1 MTRPGHHRH
10 LASDQLRK
18 MRGAFLGIGAFSGCI
33 NILMLSGSI
42 YMLQVYDRV
51 LTSRSIPTLIGISLI
66 VLAAFVLQGFLDTI
80 RTRMLA
86 RTGAQFDEALSPSIF
101 DIMRKLPLRGA
112 RSDQSMQG
120 VRDLDTVRGFLGGMG
135 PTAFFDMPFMPIFF
149 IACFLLHPYLGVLAL
164 IGGLVIIGLT
174 LWTER
179 LTKQGTLALTS
190 AGAERMMLAEASRR
204 NAEALQAMG
213 MGAVFQ
219 ERWKILNDRFVS
231 TQLKVSDSSNSIGSA
246 AKIFRM
252 AFQSAVLGFGAYL
265 VIQQQMSGGAMI
277 AASILTSRALAP
289 IETAVAH
296 WKGFVASRQA
306 IGRLNDLMAHA
317 AAEPERTELP
327 EPKSHFTAEDVAV
340 GIPGRPTPIVMG
352 ATLQLKGGE
361 GLLLIGPSGSG
372 KSTLVRSLAGVWP
385 VLRGSVRLD
394 GAALD
399 QWNPEQLGRH
409 LGYMPQDVELFEG
422 TIAEN
427 IARFNPEAKDDEI
440 VAAAKAAGAHDMI
453 LKFAAGYDTRLG
465 EAGMTLSGG
474 QRQRVGLARAMFRD
488 PFLLILDEPNSNLD
502 QDGESALVDAVVA
515 IRGRGGIVIIVSHK
529 TSLLN
534 AMDYVGRVHDGRLQV
549 ITREEYRQNMIKAA
563 QTMQAHSGVPS
574 ASAPQSSDTQPAPFP
589 VGPGAVPPQSRPPGA
604 NVQQQMALLR
614 AAANGTAGTKAASGK
629 GD

>member
-1 MTRPGHHRH
+1 MTRPGQNKS

-18 MRGAFLGIGAFSGCI
+18 LRGSFLGIGVFSGCI
-33 NILMLSGSI
+33 NVLMLAGSI

-66 VLAAFVLQGFLDTI
+66 LLAAFILQGVLDTV

-86 RTGAQFDEALSPSIF
+86 RTGAQFDEALSPTIF
-101 DIMRKLPLRGA
+101 DMMRKLPLRGA

-149 IACFLLHPYLGVLAL
+149 IGCFLLHPSLGVLAL
-164 IGGLVIIGLT
+164 IGGVVIVGLT

-179 LTKQGTLALTS
+179 LTKKGTLALTATGS
-190 AGAERMMLAEASRR
+190 ERLMLAEASRR

-219 ERWKILNDRFVS
+219 ERWRKVNSRFVE
-231 TQLKVSDSSNSIGSA
+231 TQLSVSDASNSIGSA

-265 VIQQQMSGGAMI
+265 VIQQQMSPGAMI

-296 WKGFVASRQA
+296 WKGFVASRQS
-306 IGRLNDLMAHA
+306 IQRLNELMAQA

-327 EPKSHFTAEDVAV
+327 EPKAQFTAEDLAV
-340 GIPGRPTPIVMG
+340 GIPGRQSPVVMG
-352 ATLQLKGGE
+352 ANLQLKGGE

-385 VLRGSVRLD
+385 LLRGSVRLD

-399 QWNPEQLGRH
+399 QWDPQQLGRH
-409 LGYMPQDVELFEG
+409 VGYMPQDVELFEG

-427 IARFNPEAKDDEI
+427 IARFNPDANDEEI
-440 VAAAKAAGAHDMI
+440 VAAAKAAGAHDLI
-453 LKFAAGYDTRLG
+453 LKFGAGYDTRLG
-465 EAGMTLSGG
+465 ESGMTLSGG

-502 QDGESALVDAVVA
+502 ADGETALVEAVSA
-515 IRGRGGIVIIVSHK
+515 IRARGGVVIIVSHK
-529 TSLLN
+529 TSLMN
-534 AMDYVGRVHDGRLQV
+534 VMDYVGRVHEGRLHI
-549 ITREEYRQNMIKAA
+549 ITRDEYRQNLMKAA
-563 QTMQAHSGVPS
+563 QASQPVHTPQGQAAAVHN
-574 ASAPQSSDTQPAPFP
+574 APHPFGQQQNR
-589 VGPGAVPPQSRPPGA
+589 GP
-604 NVQQQMALLR
+604 NVQQQVALLQ
-614 AAANGTAGTKAASGK
+614 AATTNHNPPVKVGSGNGE
-629 GD
+629 

>member
-1 MTRPGHHRH
+1 MTRPGQNKR

-18 MRGAFLGIGAFSGCI
+18 LRGSFLGIGVFSGCI
-33 NILMLSGSI
+33 NVLMLAGSL

-66 VLAAFVLQGFLDTI
+66 LLAAFILQGVLDTV

-86 RTGAQFDEALSPSIF
+86 RTGAQFDEALSPTIF
-101 DIMRKLPLRGA
+101 DMMRKLPLRGA

-149 IACFLLHPYLGVLAL
+149 IGCFLLHPSLGVLAL
-164 IGGLVIIGLT
+164 IGGVVIVGLT

-179 LTKQGTLALTS
+179 LTKKGTLALTATGS
-190 AGAERMMLAEASRR
+190 ERLMLAEASRR

-219 ERWKILNDRFVS
+219 ERWRKVNTRFVE
-231 TQLKVSDSSNSIGSA
+231 TQLSVSDASNSIGSA

-265 VIQQQMSGGAMI
+265 VILQQMSPGAMI

-296 WKGFVASRQA
+296 WKGFVASRQS
-306 IGRLNDLMAHA
+306 IERLNDLMASA

-327 EPKSHFTAEDVAV
+327 EPKALFTAEDLAV
-340 GIPGRPTPIVMG
+340 GIPGRQSPVVMG
-352 ATLQLKGGE
+352 ANLQLKGGE

-385 VLRGSVRLD
+385 LLRGSVRLD

-399 QWNPEQLGRH
+399 QWDPQQLGRH
-409 LGYMPQDVELFEG
+409 VGYMPQDVELFEG

-427 IARFNPEAKDDEI
+427 IARFIPDANDEEI
-440 VAAAKAAGAHDMI
+440 VAAAKAAGAHDLI

-465 EAGMTLSGG
+465 ESGMTLSGG

-502 QDGESALVDAVVA
+502 ADGETALVEAVSA
-515 IRGRGGIVIIVSHK
+515 IRARGGVVIIVSHK
-529 TSLLN
+529 TSLMN
-534 AMDYVGRVHDGRLQV
+534 VMDYVGRVHDGRLHI
-549 ITREEYRQNMIKAA
+549 ITRDEYRQNLMKAA
-563 QTMQAHSGVPS
+563 QASQPVHTPQGQAAAVRN
-574 ASAPQSSDTQPAPFP
+574 APHPFGQQQNR
-589 VGPGAVPPQSRPPGA
+589 GP
-604 NVQQQMALLR
+604 NVQQQVALLQ
-614 AAANGTAGTKAASGK
+614 AATANPGPAAKAASGK
-629 GD
+629 GE